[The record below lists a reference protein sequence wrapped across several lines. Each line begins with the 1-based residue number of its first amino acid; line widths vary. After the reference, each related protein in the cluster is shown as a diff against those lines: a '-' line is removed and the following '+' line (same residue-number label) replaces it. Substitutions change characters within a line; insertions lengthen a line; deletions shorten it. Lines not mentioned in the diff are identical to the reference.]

1 MNFPTFKEIKTT
13 IFILGDAWE
22 EITSDQAK
30 ELIPHEDDID
40 GFKTDLNIIEL
51 SAEHCLYVVKDED
64 IDIIIMK
71 ITFSLRHD
79 PSKELMETY
88 LIKRR

>member
-1 MNFPTFKEIKTT
+1 MQLCKEIKTIIT
-13 IFILGDAWE
+13 LLSDAWE

-40 GFKTDLNIIEL
+40 GVKTDLIIIEL
-51 SAEHCLYVVKDED
+51 DSEHCLYVVKDED
-64 IDIIIMK
+64 RYIKIMK
-71 ITFSLRHD
+71 ITFSL
-79 PSKELMETY
+79 PNNPNNKLMATY